1 MGSSDRIELS
11 IDSGTWNPMD
21 EDMVSLDPIEFHSEE
36 EPYKDRIDSYQRK
49 TGLTEAVQTGTGQLN
64 GIPVAIGI
72 MDFQFMGGSMG
83 SAVGEKI
90 TRLVEYATNQLLP
103 LILTM
108 QTRNAFS
115 CIKEGIT
122 RSISISIM
130 IYIIIRAPI
139 SNAYPIFAQ
148 QGYENPREATG
159 RIVCAN
165 CHLANKPVDIEVP
178 QAVLPDT
185 VFEAVVRIPYDMQVK
200 QVLANGKKGALNV
213 GAVLILP
220 EGFELAPPDRIS
232 PEIKEKIG
240 NLSFQNYRPTKKN
253 ILVVGPVPGQ
263 KYKEITFP
271 ILSPDP
277 TTKRDV
283 HFLKYPIYV
292 GGNRGRGQI
301 YLDGSKSNNNVYNA
315 TAAGMVKKIIRK
327 EKGGYEITIVDALD
341 GREVIDIIP
350 PGPELLV
357 SEGESIKLDQPLTSN
372 PNVGGFG
379 QGDAE
384 IVLQDPLRVQG
395 LLFFF
400 ASIIL
405 AQIFLV
411 LKKKQFEKVQ
421 LSEMNF

>member
-1 MGSSDRIELS
+1 
-11 IDSGTWNPMD
+11 
-21 EDMVSLDPIEFHSEE
+21 
-36 EPYKDRIDSYQRK
+36 
-49 TGLTEAVQTGTGQLN
+49 
-64 GIPVAIGI
+64 
-72 MDFQFMGGSMG
+72 
-83 SAVGEKI
+83 
-90 TRLVEYATNQLLP
+90 
-103 LILTM
+103 M
-108 QTRNAFS
+108 QTRNTFS
-115 CIKEGIT
+115 WIKEQVT
-122 RSISISIM
+122 RSISVSLM
-130 IYIIIRAPI
+130 IYIITRTSI
-139 SNAYPIFAQ
+139 SSAYPIFAQ

-185 VFEAVVRIPYDMQVK
+185 VFEAVVRIPYDKQVK
-200 QVLANGKKGALNV
+200 QVLANGKKGGLNV

-220 EGFELAPPDRIS
+220 EGFELAPSDRIS
-232 PEIKEKIG
+232 PEMKEKIG
-240 NLSFQNYRPTKKN
+240 NLSFQSYRPNKKN
-253 ILVVGPVPGQ
+253 ILVIGPVPGQ
-263 KYKEITFP
+263 KYSEITFP

-277 TTKRDV
+277 ATKKDV

-301 YLDGSKSNNNVYNA
+301 YPDGSKSNNTVYNA
-315 TAAGMVKKIIRK
+315 TGAGIVSKIIRK
-327 EKGGYEITIVDALD
+327 EKGGYEITITDPSD
-341 GREVIDIIP
+341 GRQVVDIIP

-357 SEGESIKLDQPLTSN
+357 SEGEFIKFDQPLTSN

-395 LLFFF
+395 LLFFL
-400 ASIIL
+400 ASVIL

-421 LSEMNF
+421 LAEMNF

>member
-1 MGSSDRIELS
+1 
-11 IDSGTWNPMD
+11 
-21 EDMVSLDPIEFHSEE
+21 
-36 EPYKDRIDSYQRK
+36 
-49 TGLTEAVQTGTGQLN
+49 
-64 GIPVAIGI
+64 
-72 MDFQFMGGSMG
+72 
-83 SAVGEKI
+83 
-90 TRLVEYATNQLLP
+90 
-103 LILTM
+103 
-108 QTRNAFS
+108 
-115 CIKEGIT
+115 
-122 RSISISIM
+122 M
-130 IYIIIRAPI
+130 IYIITRASI

-148 QGYENPREATG
+148 KSYENPREATG

-232 PEIKEKIG
+232 PEMK
-240 NLSFQNYRPTKKN
+240 SYRPNKKN
-253 ILVVGPVPGQ
+253 ILVIGPVPGQ
-263 KYKEITFP
+263 KYSEITFP

-277 TTKRDV
+277 TINKDV

-301 YLDGSKSNNNVYNA
+301 YPDGSKSNNTVYNA
-315 TAAGMVKKIIRK
+315 PAAGIVSKIIRK
-327 EKGGYEITIVDALD
+327 EKGGYEITITDAPG
-341 GREVIDIIP
+341 GRQVIDIIP

-357 SEGESIKLDQPLTSN
+357 LEGESIKLDQPLTSN

-395 LLFFF
+395 LFFFF
-400 ASIIL
+400 ASVSL